1 MLQHKKYLYL
11 AIVTIISLGSCNL
24 TSENHPLAKR
34 PTAFGRIND
43 VVILTDAA
51 IAEST
56 IKDTISA
63 YFEAPYPVLTADE
76 PLFDIRYM
84 TPTDLEIKPLR
95 KELRTYIL
103 LADVS
108 DTTLT
113 ATKMLRDDLGEERF
127 HKAQTDTTFTTMVG
141 NDKWAKDQMIVYVF
155 ADGRPR
161 LTKAIRDNFPNI
173 AKKINQHDKKN
184 LSATVYGIK
193 NDNRELE
200 KITLDSFG
208 LNIKIPGLYQLAM
221 NQPNFLWMRLDDK
234 EMNQSI
240 VIQKFPYI
248 NKDQFS
254 MSNIIKMRN
263 EYGKQY
269 IKTSS
274 ADAYMTTNDEDLPTL
289 EYTYIN
295 NGIYTKE
302 VRGIWETVN
311 DFMGGPFVSYL
322 LLNEP
327 KGEVVFIDVFVYA
340 PGKDKRDYVQQLD
353 CIVKTASFPDV
364 KK

>member
-1 MLQHKKYLYL
+1 MVHRLKYLYL
-11 AIVTIISLGSCNL
+11 FIISVISLSSCNL

-43 VVILTDAA
+43 VVFLTDAS
-51 IAEST
+51 ISESNL
-56 IKDTISA
+56 KDTISA

-84 TPTDLEIKPLR
+84 TPTDLDVKPLR

-103 LADVS
+103 LADVA

-113 ATKMLRDDLGEERF
+113 ATKMLREDLGEERF

-155 ADGRPR
+155 ASGKSR
-161 LTKAIRDNFPNI
+161 LAHAIRSNFPNI
-173 AKKINQHDKKN
+173 AKKINQHDRKN

-193 NDNRELE
+193 NDNRDLE
-200 KITLDSFG
+200 KIALDSFG

-221 NQPNFLWMRLDDK
+221 NKPNFLWMRLDDK

-240 VIQKFPYI
+240 VIQKFPYK
-248 NKDQFS
+248 NKDQFL
-254 MSNIIKMRN
+254 MSKIIKIRN
-263 EYGKQY
+263 EYGKNY

-274 ADAYMTTNDEDLPTL
+274 EDAYMTTNDEDLPTL

-327 KGEVVFIDVFVYA
+327 KGEVIFIDVFVFA

-353 CIVKTASFPDV
+353 CIVKTASLPDV